1 MLVDVSRAKEIL
13 KILSDGI
20 DPITGEILP
29 PDNVCNQGEIV
40 RAFYT
45 VLNELD
51 KPTEKR
57 NRNTPEN
64 TGKPWKDADEKLLC
78 QMFDSGSS
86 IKELSET
93 FKRTKGSITARLI
106 RLNKLNP

>member
-1 MLVDVSRAKEIL
+1 MDISHAKEIL

-29 PDNVCNQGEIV
+29 PDNICNQGEIV

-45 VLNELD
+45 ILNELD

-57 NRNTPEN
+57 KRNAPEN
-64 TGKPWKDADEKLLC
+64 TGKPWTENDEDLLC
-78 QMFDSGSS
+78 KIFDSGSS